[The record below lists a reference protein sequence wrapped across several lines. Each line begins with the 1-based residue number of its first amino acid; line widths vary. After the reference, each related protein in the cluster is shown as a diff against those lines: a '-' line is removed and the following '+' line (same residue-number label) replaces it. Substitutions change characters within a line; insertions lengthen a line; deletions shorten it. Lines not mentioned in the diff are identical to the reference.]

1 MSVPLGGTI
10 STMVT
15 KSPLAN
21 FCPRRERCPIGTAG
35 IGTGPVPLL
44 TCAAIAAN
52 YVGTPVGKAGAK
64 YLRRGAV
71 EAVTVFIDGHLR
83 NNRNI
88 RVHVTRGQQRLMEFL
103 DVAERLQNDEIDAAF
118 DQSSDLFAECGA
130 GIFERRLAERL
141 DTDAKRTYRPTDPPI
156 EALGCLT
163 GEPGSGKI
171 YFVNP
176 VGHAV
181 PGQTK

>member
-1 MSVPLGGTI
+1 MRGQRQRRD
-10 STMVT
+10 STHA
-15 KSPLAN
+15 LN
-21 FCPRRERCPIGTAG
+21 G
-35 IGTGPVPLL
+35 IQHRNWTY
-44 TCAAIAAN
+44 AAIAPN
-52 YVGTPVGKAGAK
+52 DVGTPLGKAGAK

-103 DVAERLQNDEIDAAF
+103 DVAERLQNDEIDADF
-118 DQSSDLFAECGA
+118 DQSGDLFAECGA
-130 GIFERRLAERL
+130 GLFERRLAERL